1 MDCLTPVLQVPKPGA
16 EPSSQAPPP
25 QAPPTQTPTSP
36 PAEVDKPKPKKAEA
50 GKEKGGGG
58 GGGASGNAKGREKKK
73 GGAAADVAVDV
84 SRLDFR
90 IGRIVS
96 AMCHPDA
103 DTLYVEQG
111 NLELCKPWHFT

>member
-1 MDCLTPVLQVPKPGA
+1 MWWFVFIAVFQVPNPKA
-16 EPSSQAPPP
+16 IPSSQSPPS

-36 PAEVDKPKPKKAEA
+36 PPQTDKPKKAEG

-58 GGGASGNAKGREKKK
+58 ANSGAKGKEKKK
-73 GGAAADVAVDV
+73 GGGASDAAVDV

-90 IGRIVS
+90 IGRILS
-96 AMCHPDA
+96 AECHPDA

-111 NLELCKPWHFT
+111 ELGLCKS

>member
-1 MDCLTPVLQVPKPGA
+1 MIVVLQIPNPGA
-16 EPSSQAPPP
+16 IQPS

-36 PAEVDKPKPKKAEA
+36 PAQVDKPKPKKAEG

-58 GGGASGNAKGREKKK
+58 GGGGGGGASSNAKGREKKK
-73 GGAAADVAVDV
+73 GGGAADAAVDV

-90 IGRIVS
+90 IGRILS
-96 AMCHPDA
+96 AECHPDA

-111 NLELCKPWHFT
+111 RLGLCEF